1 MAKSK
6 PMTSDEYVT
15 AKLVE
20 TEEKLEEANL
30 HIRTLEE
37 DLDAFHTDMV
47 NIRKTFKVELASTK
61 TEYKLVC
68 YKDPKNTWN
77 TGILAWSGSLEKDKF
92 NSDFANLIK
101 VLHLEF
107 PDEEE
112 DLELEDLEDLEDPDG
127 EK

>member
-20 TEEKLEEANL
+20 TEGKLEEANL

-37 DLDAFHTDMV
+37 DLDAFHTDMMH
-47 NIRKTFKVELASTK
+47 IRKVFKIELSTSNK
-61 TEYKLVC
+61 EYKIAC
-68 YKDPKNTWN
+68 YKDPENTWN
-77 TGILAWSGSLEKDKF
+77 TEILAWSGSLNKDEFKPEF
-92 NSDFANLIK
+92 VYLKKI
-101 VLHLEF
+101 LHLEL

-112 DLELEDLEDLEDPDG
+112 DLELEDLEDLEDPD
-127 EK
+127 EVK

>member
-20 TEEKLEEANL
+20 TEGKLEEANL

-37 DLDAFHTDMV
+37 DLDAFHSDIMR
-47 NIRKTFKVELASTK
+47 IREVFKIELSASNN
-61 TEYKLVC
+61 EYKIVV

-77 TGILAWSGSLEKDKF
+77 NNILAWSGSLNEDEFKPE
-92 NSDFANLIK
+92 FAYLKKI
-101 VLHLEF
+101 LHLEL

-112 DLELEDLEDLEDPDG
+112 DLELEDLEDLEDPD
-127 EK
+127 EVK

>member
-37 DLDAFHTDMV
+37 DLDALHTDIM
-47 NIRKTFKVELASTK
+47 NIRKVFKIELSTL
-61 TEYKLVC
+61 TVGYKIVV
-68 YKDPKNTWN
+68 YKDPENPWN
-77 TGILAWSGSLEKDKF
+77 NDTLAWSGSLNEDEFKPEFVYLKK
-92 NSDFANLIK
+92 I
-101 VLHLEF
+101 LHLEL

-112 DLELEDLEDLEDPDG
+112 EDLEDLEDPD
-127 EK
+127 EVK